1 MASNQRV
8 LSLVRLVRQRLR
20 RRALVQGVALTLL
33 TLLFFVVLYL
43 VVYLNT
49 EIELTYLLA
58 GAALAGVAVLYVAV
72 RYLVQPLLLKMD
84 DRQVA
89 LFIEEKIPGLEDR
102 LNSAVE
108 VNSKMADAETG
119 SLLDRLVD
127 DAVQQVRSIPITT
140 VVDRKKER
148 IMAVA
153 AGAGALLFLVYGY
166 YASDAILSA
175 FSGVKYTLAA
185 VEDQPPMT
193 VAPGNVEIE
202 RGATQEV
209 IVELRDPTEE
219 EVFITFRTP
228 GGEWQKAAMRKGIG
242 QPVYLHE
249 FVGVQ
254 EPLEY
259 FVQHDELQSD
269 IFTVSLY
276 AFPEI
281 ERIDLRYTYPAYT
294 GLPPR
299 VEEDRGDIRGL
310 KGARVGVSVTAT
322 GDLEDA
328 ALVMESGRRVP
339 LQSAGDG
346 VYRAEIALEAE
357 DLYHVELRDRAGK
370 QNKFPDDYLIVPEED
385 ERPRITITD
394 PQQDVRVNAIEE
406 VVVAAKVED
415 DYGVKDLRLRFSVNG
430 EDEETVVLMPADQAR
445 AAEVTGD
452 YVFFLEDYEL
462 EPGDVI
468 SYYVEAEDFF
478 AGRDA
483 EASDMYFI
491 EVAPFDQRFTQA
503 NNAGG
508 GGGGGGG
515 QSRTVISQQEIIAAT
530 WKLHRSRN
538 EGTPEAFQEAVRGL
552 VQAQASLKESIEE
565 RIGSTAFSLELRD
578 SEDSQKIVEYL
589 RGAVDEMAGAIEVLE
604 TAKLEEALAPE
615 RRALNFLLRADALN
629 RDRQVALNRNQQGG
643 GGGGGGSMEDRM
655 TELMDLELDISRDKY
670 EMQQQSPQP
679 GGGGGEQQMDDA
691 MQRIKELARKQQRL
705 ANQRQQ
711 SLQGEDEKRFIERL
725 KRDQDEIREQAEELA
740 QQMEQMSRGEENV
753 SREMQQGLQ
762 RAIDNMREAERSLR
776 NGDDQRAAAQ
786 QQQALN
792 ELDQLQQ
799 DMRMAGADN
808 KRELLDEFARDFEE
822 MRAQEERLGS
832 DIASAFEKAQE
843 TGRIDQE
850 ELENL
855 RENRESMRNN
865 LDRMKRQA
873 ESLEAGIRE
882 EDPEAA
888 TTLRNMMQ
896 QMRRDDLEKNMDDSQ
911 SALER
916 GWIDFAERIQDSI
929 DESLRGLTTQA
940 RELQENLPQTDEDQ
954 LRRALADLQDIRERM
969 EEAQERA
976 GQQGQPSQSQQSQNP
991 QQSQQQG
998 QQPGQDSQGQQS
1010 QNPQGQQ
1017 GQQGQQSEGQPGQQ
1031 GGARGQAARMQ
1042 QQARQ
1047 AQQTLERLQ
1056 EQLGGE
1062 QEGDGEMQRSLQRAQ
1077 QSLRRVADAS
1087 FTGILIDEESA
1098 KDFFNENVYD
1108 PLSDLEMLLSRQLD
1122 TIEMEKKLYGSRNA
1136 DVPDEYRD
1144 AVDRYYESLSK
1155 SRNE

>member
-58 GAALAGVAVLYVAV
+58 GAALAGVAVLYVAF
-72 RYLVQPLLLKMD
+72 RYLIQPLLLKMD

-108 VNSKMADAETG
+108 VNQKMSDAEAG
-119 SLLDRLVD
+119 SLMDRLVD

-185 VEDQPPMT
+185 VEERPPMT

-209 IVELRDPTEE
+209 IVELRDPTED
-219 EVFITFRTP
+219 EVFITFRAP

-249 FVGVQ
+249 FAGVQ

-299 VEEDRGDIRGL
+299 VEENRGDIRGL
-310 KGARVGVSVTAT
+310 KGARVGVSVTAS

-346 VYRAEIALEAE
+346 VYRAEIALESR

-370 QNKFPDDYLIVPEED
+370 QNKFPEDYLIVPEED

-430 EDEETVVLMPADQAR
+430 EDEETVALMPAAQAR

-478 AGRDA
+478 VGRDA

-491 EVAPFDQRFTQA
+491 EVAPFDQRFSQA

-552 VQAQASLKESIEE
+552 VQAQASLKESIDE

-589 RGAVDEMAGAIEVLE
+589 RGAVDEMADAIEVLE
-604 TAKLEEALAPE
+604 TAKLEDALAPE

-643 GGGGGGSMEDRM
+643 GGGGGSMEDRM

-670 EMQQQSPQP
+670 EMQQQSPQQ

-711 SLQGEDEKRFIERL
+711 SLQGEDKKRFIERL

-740 QQMEQMSRGEENV
+740 QQMQQMSRSEENV

-776 NGDDQRAAAQ
+776 NGDDQQAAAQ

-808 KRELLDEFARDFEE
+808 KRELLDEFARDFEA
-822 MRAQEERLGS
+822 MREQEERLGS
-832 DIASAFEKAQE
+832 DIASAFKKAQE

-850 ELENL
+850 ELQNL

-865 LDRMKRQA
+865 LDRLKRQA

-916 GWIDFAERIQDSI
+916 GWIDFAERIQDAI

-976 GQQGQPSQSQQSQNP
+976 GQQGQQSQNP

-1010 QNPQGQQ
+1010 QNP
-1017 GQQGQQSEGQPGQQ
+1017 EGQAGQQ

-1062 QEGDGEMQRSLQRAQ
+1062 EGDGEMQRSLQRAE

-1122 TIEMEKKLYGSRNA
+1122 TIAMEKKLYGSRNA